1 MKKILISVGLVFF
14 ALSASAQRL
23 KTIKLDSLVS
33 VSLPA
38 DFHKTDTLGQ
48 QTYTARAQYGYII
61 VARSPNPPGNQTLKK
76 EKDLDKVFKEY
87 IRKVQGSLPNGNIT
101 NDHDTIINNVELRD
115 FTLRTDTGSGVQLR
129 KFRILYTK
137 PVTYTF
143 QYLYDGIRKEVAK
156 KEKDAF
162 FKSITIKPGLS
173 GADQYTFF
181 GKSAKISTLAI
192 VCIAAGVIIIVLII
206 LLMRKKRRN
215 DILIDDVLEE

>member
-1 MKKILISVGLVFF
+1 MKKILISVGLTFF
-14 ALSASAQRL
+14 AFAASAQRL
-23 KTIKLDSLVS
+23 KTVKLDSLVS

-48 QTYTARAQYGYII
+48 QTYTASAQYGYII

-76 EKDLDKVFKEY
+76 EMDLDKVFKEY
-87 IRKVQGSLPNGNIT
+87 IRKVQGSLPNGNII

-115 FTLRTDTGSGVQLR
+115 FILRTDTGSGVQLR

-143 QYLYDGIRKEVAK
+143 QYLYDVIRKEVAK
-156 KEKDAF
+156 KERDDF
-162 FKSITIKPGLS
+162 FKSIIISPGLS
-173 GADQYTFF
+173 GADQYALY
-181 GKSAKISTLAI
+181 GKPARINTLAI
-192 VCIAAGVIIIVLII
+192 VCIAAGVIIIVLVI
-206 LLMRKKRRN
+206 LLLRKRRRN